1 MTYVKSKIMQTG
13 EIIFTVVY
21 LSSLLGVDET
31 TVRRYIYNHQLKS
44 RKICGVYLIERSD
57 ILKFLELYNYYS

>member
-1 MTYVKSKIMQTG
+1 MSYVKSKIMRTG
-13 EIIFTVVY
+13 QMIFTVVY
-21 LSSLLGVDET
+21 LSNLLGVDET
-31 TVRRYIYNHQLKS
+31 TVRRYIYNGQLKS